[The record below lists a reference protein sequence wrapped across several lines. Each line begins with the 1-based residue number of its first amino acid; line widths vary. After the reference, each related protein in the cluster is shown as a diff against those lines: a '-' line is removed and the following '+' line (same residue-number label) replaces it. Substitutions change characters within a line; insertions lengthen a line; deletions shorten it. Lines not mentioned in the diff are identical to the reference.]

1 MVRRYVTVTE
11 KQIIA
16 DRAQGRCEYCQ
27 SRADFATQSFS
38 VEHIIPVSLNGETE
52 LENLA
57 LACPGCNAHKYNK
70 IRSPDPADGKIVPLY
85 NPRTQQWQEHFRWN
99 HDFSLVVVGA
109 YTDKE
114 INLGKAAEL
123 LGIHRLELEEKFR
136 TQGIPLRTGA
146 DTSEEVRA
154 EAAAIEQWN
163 AAAE

>member
-11 KQIIA
+11 KQIVA

-99 HDFSLVVVGA
+99 HDFSRIVGLTA
-109 YTDKE
+109 VGRATVQALKLNRPGLINIRKALFIIGWHPPTD
-114 INLGKAAEL
+114 
-123 LGIHRLELEEKFR
+123 
-136 TQGIPLRTGA
+136 
-146 DTSEEVRA
+146 
-154 EAAAIEQWN
+154 
-163 AAAE
+163 